1 MKETKNTEEMEEPKK
16 SITIKLNVNENSI
29 EEKYRIDY
37 CGKDCKLDF
46 SKLNFKQ
53 IIEII
58 DERLDQIEVM
68 KYNSYMDK
76 ETHEIMN
83 QLKKYCNLDFN
94 SKRDKLIKAKKEL
107 LKLIENGIE
116 TDIVVPVGKYAKY
129 YVTCYQDHHYDII
142 VSYGI
147 NLTDDADGD
156 MYDIFGSSSDTFVL
170 ISSYA
175 NFIRENIINTSKIDF
190 IKILKNESNDENQ
203 KFLKEYIDT
212 MFDTMIGKII
222 NQYCKKD
229 CE

>member
-16 SITIKLNVNENSI
+16 SITIKLNVNEDSI

-37 CGKDCKLDF
+37 CDKDCKLDF

-58 DERLDQIEVM
+58 DERLDQIDLM
-68 KYNSYMDK
+68 QYSYMDK
-76 ETHEIMN
+76 EMDEIMD
-83 QLKKYCNLDFN
+83 QLKKYCNLDFIN
-94 SKRDKLIKAKKEL
+94 KRKQLIETKKEL
-107 LKLIENGIE
+107 LKLVKNGIE
-116 TDIVVPVGKYAKY
+116 TDTVIPVGKYAKY
-129 YVTCYQDHHYDII
+129 HVICYQDHHYNIV

-147 NLTDDADGD
+147 KLTDDADGH
-156 MYDIFGSSSDTFVL
+156 MYDIIGSSSDTFVL

-190 IKILKNESNDENQ
+190 IKILKNESNDETQ

-212 MFDTMIGKII
+212 MFDTMIGKLID
-222 NQYCKKD
+222 QYCKKD

>member
-1 MKETKNTEEMEEPKK
+1 MKETEDTKDMEEPQK

-37 CGKDCKLDF
+37 CGKNCKLDF

-58 DERLDQIEVM
+58 DERLDQLEVM
-68 KYNSYMDK
+68 KYSYMDK
-76 ETHEIMN
+76 ETYEIMN

-94 SKRDKLIKAKKEL
+94 NKREQLIKAKKEL
-107 LKLIENGIE
+107 TKLIENGIE
-116 TDIVVPVGKYAKY
+116 TDIVAPVGKYAKY
-129 YVTCYQDHHYDII
+129 HVTCYQDHHYNIV

-147 NLTDDADGD
+147 EFTDDAAGD
-156 MYDIFGSSSDTFVL
+156 MYDIFGSSCYNYVL

-175 NFIRENIINTSKIDF
+175 KFIREDIINTSKIDF

-212 MFDTMIGKII
+212 MFDIMIGKLI